1 MTNHQSDLFADDHET
16 LGQLLDNL
24 DKIPV
29 NELQNK
35 WPSILAELVDVMACE
50 LMRQGENKENAV
62 QKSSKLAAAIGHYL
76 GGRSTYIPTGAT
88 LKDALRDYL
97 IYERFDGKNIAEL
110 TKEYKLSESHI
121 YAIIRQQRSL
131 LRRRY
136 QRELPLG
143 D

>member
-1 MTNHQSDLFADDHET
+1 MTNHQSDLFADDHEM

-24 DKIPV
+24 NKIPV
-29 NELQNK
+29 DELQNK
-35 WPSILAELVDVMACE
+35 WPSILAELVDVIACE

-97 IYERFDGKNIAEL
+97 IYEQFNGKNVLEL
-110 TKEYKLSESHI
+110 VKTHKLCESHI
-121 YAIIRQQRSL
+121 YAIIRRQRAL
-131 LRRRY
+131 TKRRF
-136 QRELPLG
+136 QRELPFE
-143 D
+143 